1 MLLIIILILS
11 QDKGFCQNIQE
22 VTLPSVAWYKER
34 LLQKTSLGIYL
45 SLVHLHPF
53 PSVLPACQSIDML
66 QQGIA
71 SDRQQ
76 T

>member
-34 LLQKTSLGIYL
+34 LLQKTTLGNCWL
-45 SLVHLHPF
+45 LMRLVLCRT
-53 PSVLPACQSIDML
+53 PAACN
-66 QQGIA
+66 A
-71 SDRQQ
+71 S
-76 T
+76 TC